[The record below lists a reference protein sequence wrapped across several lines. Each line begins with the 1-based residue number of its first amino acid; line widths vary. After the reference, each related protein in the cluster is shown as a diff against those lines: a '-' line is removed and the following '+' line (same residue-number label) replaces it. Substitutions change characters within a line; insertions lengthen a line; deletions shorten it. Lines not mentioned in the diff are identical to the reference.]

1 MKAHVEVFVMPGYH
15 LAAIDRSGID
25 KKNLCPKCNE
35 LLKEALQTIACGH
48 RYCKACVEDMLSQG
62 PGKCVIDDAIIHQEQ
77 VFQDRFV
84 EREIQ
89 SLTLHCV
96 NHEHGCA
103 WKDELRKREAHEA
116 VCEYVKVP
124 CVHSDCGELV
134 TRAQLADHLEQRCQY
149 RLETCEYCH
158 ALVTFAVMKVC
169 AVTTK

>member
-1 MKAHVEVFVMPGYH
+1 MPGYH
-15 LAAIDRSGID
+15 LAAIDRFGID
-25 KKNLCPKCNE
+25 EKNLCPKCNE

-124 CVHSDCGELV
+124 YVHSDCGELV
-134 TRAQLADHLEQRCQY
+134 TRAQLADHREQRCQY
-149 RLETCEYCH
+149 RLET
-158 ALVTFAVMKVC
+158 
-169 AVTTK
+169 